1 MLARLFSRNE
11 RPVEQTKEMS
21 LMRRHNE
28 QPDNRN
34 TNAPV
39 RIEQWMID
47 EAAKLDPV
55 FREIACKGV
64 DHGVFRLE

>member
-1 MLARLFSRNE
+1 MTDYNEIPDCESAR
-11 RPVEQTKEMS
+11 V
-21 LMRRHNE
+21 
-28 QPDNRN
+28 
-34 TNAPV
+34 PV

-47 EAAKLDPV
+47 EAAGLDPI

>member
-1 MLARLFSRNE
+1 
-11 RPVEQTKEMS
+11 MS

-47 EAAKLDPV
+47 EAAKLDPE

-64 DHGVFRLE
+64 DHGVFILE